1 MRLLLL
7 LLATTLRVA
16 AQSPIAIADQTFK
29 IDGIHEFAY
38 AFAAGDQIDLQVQ
51 LLIGHSLRA
60 VEFVQVPD
68 NLIFRAY
75 ALDTALQKT
84 IIVPATGLYVLRL
97 QENGVGKK
105 VCRFTL
111 RRSPAS
117 EATSRVETR
126 IGWDWKSKPGY
137 QVRQR
142 PVQIGVKT
150 NVVSMGGKVTVV
162 GSKMG
167 LQTPVN
173 AYQFTLPAYTTRWA
187 YRIAVGQAG
196 PDARRQDAT
205 QFSEMLK
212 RTSVKMATYQPET
225 ALAAFA
231 LGMAIDLTKSTSG
244 EDVEYALLT
253 GENFPKF
260 TKREKYDAY
269 VWQGGVSVDAQR
281 RTEPL
286 AGTYFL
292 AFRNNNWVDDIEANI
307 DLEVVTETPIIVQEI
322 FLVSE
327 EK

>member
-1 MRLLLL
+1 MRLLPLL
-7 LLATTLRVA
+7 LVLTLRTA

-38 AFAAGDQIDLQVQ
+38 AFAAGDQISLRVQ
-51 LLIGHSLRA
+51 LLMGRSLRA
-60 VEFVQVPD
+60 VEFVQWPD
-68 NLIFRAY
+68 NLLFRAY

-84 IIVPATGLYVLRL
+84 VTIPATGLYVLRL
-97 QENGVGKK
+97 QENGLGKK

-111 RRSPAS
+111 HRTPADA
-117 EATSRVETR
+117 ATARVETR
-126 IGWDWKSKPGY
+126 IGWDWKANPVF

-142 PVQIGVKT
+142 PVAAGVRT
-150 NVVSMGGKVTVV
+150 HVVSTGGKVTVV

-196 PDARRQDAT
+196 PEARRQDAT

-212 RTSVKMATYQPET
+212 KSSVKMATYQPET

-253 GENFPKF
+253 GDNFPKF
-260 TKREKYDAY
+260 TRREKYDAY
-269 VWQGGVSVDAQR
+269 VWQGGISVDAQR
-281 RTEPL
+281 RVEPL
-286 AGTYFL
+286 AGTYFF
-292 AFRNNNWVDDIEANI
+292 AFRNNNWVDDVEISVDIEA
-307 DLEVVTETPIIVQEI
+307 VTETPVVVQEI
-322 FLVSE
+322 YLE
-327 EK
+327 PGQ